1 LKLYAQSNEWDE
13 TDSKQL
19 KISPCPILN
28 YAYTIQSCL
37 NCVDSTSVFKEG
49 LAFSRSGHLITFKLG
64 TNRVQYEVNADSTIG
79 EKTTVPFPS
88 YDQWDDLNLNSG
100 LPKPT
105 GGRAALSDNGTKLAV
120 SAPYTT
126 HEKVLFIGAISFY
139 NKDGM
144 SWTLDET
151 DYGTRAYQ
159 FLGYESIQFI
169 GEDELEVVSG
179 HSKYDY
185 FVNVLVSFIAILSRI
200 LILKSNPICFLFV
213 FRIPAQHIQQ
223 KLVVNAN
230 AIKDILLQTLRS
242 H

>member
-1 LKLYAQSNEWDE
+1 LFSLQIVPQYTGATHLKLYAQSNEWDE

-105 GGRAALSDNGTKLAV
+105 GGRAALSDSGTKLAV

-144 SWTLDET
+144 SWTFDET
-151 DYGTRAYQ
+151 DYGTRLFQ
-159 FLGYESIQFI
+159 FLGLQSIQFI
-169 GEDELEVVSG
+169 GEDELEVVSYR
-179 HSKYDY
+179 SKYDY

-200 LILKSNPICFLFV
+200 LIL
-213 FRIPAQHIQQ
+213 
-223 KLVVNAN
+223 
-230 AIKDILLQTLRS
+230 
-242 H
+242 